1 VFRQQVIT
9 SLTNLGLV
17 FTLRD
22 LCLSNATF
30 IP

>member
-1 VFRQQVIT
+1 VIT